1 MCDACS
7 FLINAVG
14 VRKLQETRV
23 IYSMTGFASAQGEIA
38 DFSWQIEMRSVN
50 HRGLDIKLR
59 APDWID
65 GFDSAARAH
74 LQKQVARGAI
84 YVTIK
89 LRDESQL
96 HSGPSLDPVA
106 IQKTL
111 DGIRM
116 IEDQAM
122 DLGVN
127 LAPSKASDLL
137 HAAFG
142 SWEKTLE
149 EDKAGH
155 LKSSLLE
162 IFEEVTEA
170 FVGSRRDEGE
180 ALKEVL
186 LTQSSQMTRLLDD
199 AVELARGRDLQLREK
214 FHSQLKLVM
223 DTLAEVDPQR
233 LAQELATLLIKMD
246 VTEEIDRL
254 RVHVKSLLDLLLK
267 GGAIG
272 RKLDFLMQE
281 FNREANTLC
290 SKSQNSA
297 LTSIGLELKVL
308 IDQMREQVQNVE

>member
-1 MCDACS
+1 M
-7 FLINAVG
+7 
-14 VRKLQETRV
+14 

-96 HSGPSLDPVA
+96 YSGSSLDPVA
-106 IQKTL
+106 IQKAL

-122 DLGVN
+122 ELGVN

-142 SWEKTLE
+142 SGEKTLE

-155 LKSSLLE
+155 LKSSLLK

-170 FVGSRRDEGE
+170 FVGSRRDEGQ

-186 LTQSSQMTRLLDD
+186 LTQASQMTSLLDD
-199 AVELARGRDLQLREK
+199 AVELARGRDLQLKEN
-214 FHSQLKLVM
+214 FHSQLKFVM

-290 SKSQNSA
+290 SKSQDSA

>member
-1 MCDACS
+1 M
-7 FLINAVG
+7 
-14 VRKLQETRV
+14 

-65 GFDSAARAH
+65 GFDSAARTH

-96 HSGPSLDPVA
+96 HSGSSLDPVA
-106 IQKTL
+106 IQKAL

-122 DLGVN
+122 ELGVN

-142 SWEKTLE
+142 SGEKTLE

-170 FVGSRRDEGE
+170 FVGARRDEGE

-186 LTQSSQMTRLLDD
+186 LTQASQMTSLLDD
-199 AVELARGRDLQLREK
+199 AVELARGRDLQLKEN
-214 FHSQLKLVM
+214 FHSQLKFVM

>member
-1 MCDACS
+1 M
-7 FLINAVG
+7 
-14 VRKLQETRV
+14 
-23 IYSMTGFASAQGEIA
+23 IYSMTGFASVQGEIA

-89 LRDESQL
+89 LRDERQL

-106 IQKTL
+106 IQKAL

-122 DLGVN
+122 ELGVN

-142 SWEKTLE
+142 SGEKTLE

-155 LKSSLLE
+155 LKSSLLK

-170 FVGSRRDEGE
+170 FVGSRRDEGQ

-186 LTQSSQMTRLLDD
+186 LTQASQMTSLLDD
-199 AVELARGRDLQLREK
+199 AVELARGRDLQLKENL
-214 FHSQLKLVM
+214 HSQLKSVM

-272 RKLDFLMQE
+272 RKIDFLMQE

>member
-1 MCDACS
+1 M
-7 FLINAVG
+7 
-14 VRKLQETRV
+14 
-23 IYSMTGFASAQGEIA
+23 IYSMTGFASVQGEIA

-89 LRDESQL
+89 LRDERQL

-106 IQKTL
+106 IQKAL

-122 DLGVN
+122 ELGVN

-142 SWEKTLE
+142 SGEKTLE

-155 LKSSLLE
+155 LKSSLLK

-170 FVGSRRDEGE
+170 FVGSRRDEGQ

-186 LTQSSQMTRLLDD
+186 LTQASQMTSLLDD
-199 AVELARGRDLQLREK
+199 AVELARGRDLQLKENL
-214 FHSQLKLVM
+214 HSQLKSVM

>member
-14 VRKLQETRV
+14 VRKLQETPV

-96 HSGPSLDPVA
+96 HSGPSFDPVA
-106 IQKTL
+106 IQKAL

-122 DLGVN
+122 ELGVN

-142 SWEKTLE
+142 SGEKTLE
-149 EDKAGH
+149 EVKAGH

-162 IFEEVTEA
+162 IFKEVTEA
-170 FVGSRRDEGE
+170 FVGSRRDEGQ

-186 LTQSSQMTRLLDD
+186 LTQASQMTSLLDD
-199 AVELARGRDLQLREK
+199 AVELARGRDLQLKENL
-214 FHSQLKLVM
+214 HSQLKSVV

>member
-7 FLINAVG
+7 FLVNAVG
-14 VRKLQETRV
+14 VRKLQETPV

-96 HSGPSLDPVA
+96 HSGPSLDPVT
-106 IQKTL
+106 IQKAL

-122 DLGVN
+122 ELGVN

-142 SWEKTLE
+142 SGEKTLE

-186 LTQSSQMTRLLDD
+186 LTQASQMTSLLDD
-199 AVELARGRDLQLREK
+199 AVELARGRDLQLKEN